1 MDPLTLGALGF
12 VVLILMVMFG
22 VHIVFAT
29 ALTGFIGIAILKGWT
44 VAANIAGIIPH
55 STSSNYL
62 FSVLPMFI
70 LIGFFAHASGMVR
83 GAYRAA
89 RAWMGWMPGG
99 LAISTVFAAAG
110 FGAVSGAS
118 QATAAVFARVA
129 IPELLKFKYNPSLS
143 AAAVAASGTLASLI
157 PPSAALVVYG
167 AIVDQSIGRL
177 LLAGFVPGVFS
188 ALLYAAFLF
197 LRFSMN
203 PELGRP
209 ITSVPWRER
218 GASLGGVFP
227 IVMVMVLILG
237 GMSTGWTT
245 PTEAGAAGAFI
256 VFAYALLRRRLTVD
270 ALNSS
275 LIETA
280 KLTVMIFSTFW
291 GVFIFARFLAFTRS
305 PTVIAEWIVA
315 LPFDPTLVLVAILI
329 GYAFLGMFMSASG
342 MMLLTLPVIFPAIVK
357 LGIDPILFGILV
369 VKMIEIGLIT
379 PPVGL
384 NVYVVGGIRTD
395 IPMHHIFKAVW
406 PFVVI
411 DVLTVALLILF
422 PQIVLFLPD
431 LVMSAGPS

>member
-12 VVLILMVMFG
+12 LVLILMVAMG

-29 ALTGFIGIAILKGWT
+29 ALTGFIGIAMLKGWA
-44 VAANIAGIIPH
+44 VAANVAGIIPH

-70 LIGFFAHASGMVR
+70 LIGFFAHSSGMVT

-89 RAWMGWMPGG
+89 RAWLGWMPGG
-99 LAISTVFAAAG
+99 LAISTVMAAAG

-129 IPELLKFKYNPSLS
+129 IPELLRFKYSPSLS

-177 LLAGFVPGVFS
+177 LLAGFIPGIFS
-188 ALLYAAFLF
+188 ALLYAGFLY
-197 LRFSMN
+197 LRFSAN
-203 PELGRP
+203 PKLGP
-209 ITSVPWRER
+209 AIEGVGWGER
-218 GASLGGVFP
+218 GRSLGGVLP
-227 IVMVMVLILG
+227 IIIVMVLILG
-237 GMSTGWTT
+237 GMATGWTT
-245 PTEAGAAGAFI
+245 PTEAGACGAFT
-256 VFAYALLRRRLTVD
+256 VFVYALARRKLGFA
-270 ALNSS
+270 ALNRS

-291 GVFIFARFLAFTRS
+291 GVFIFARFLAFTQL
-305 PTVIAEWIVA
+305 PTVVAEWIVA
-315 LPFDPTLVLVAILI
+315 LPFPPTAVLVAILI
-329 GYAFLGMFMSASG
+329 VYAFLGMFMSASG
-342 MMLLTLPVIFPAIVK
+342 MMLLTLPVIFPAIVQ
-357 LGIDPILFGILV
+357 LGVDPILFGILV

-395 IPMHHIFKAVW
+395 IPMHEIFAAVW
-406 PFVVI
+406 PFVLI

-431 LVMSAGPS
+431 LLMAAGP

>member
-12 VVLILMVMFG
+12 GVLIALIILGMP
-22 VHIVFAT
+22 IAFAT
-29 ALTGFIGIAILKGWT
+29 ALTGFLGLGMLRGWD
-44 VAANIAGIIPH
+44 VASNIAGIIPH
-55 STSSNYL
+55 STASNYL

-70 LIGFFAHASGMVR
+70 LIGFFAHASGMVG
-83 GAYRAA
+83 GAYRVA

-177 LLAGFVPGVFS
+177 LLAGFIPGFFS
-188 ALLYAAFLF
+188 AALYAGFL
-197 LRFSMN
+197 LIRFSAN
-203 PELGRP
+203 PDLGQP
-209 ITSVPWRER
+209 IRGVGWGER
-218 GASLGGVFP
+218 GASLLGIWP
-227 IVMVMVLILG
+227 IVVVMALIMG

-245 PTEAGAAGAFI
+245 PTEAGATGAFI
-256 VFAYALLRRRLTVD
+256 VFVYTLVRGRLSLPVLRESLT
-270 ALNSS
+270 
-275 LIETA
+275 ETA

-291 GVFIFARFLAFTRS
+291 GVFIFARFLSFTRL
-305 PTVIAEWIVA
+305 PTVVAEWVVA
-315 LPFDPTLVLVAILI
+315 LPYPPTAILAAVLVV
-329 GYAFLGMFMSASG
+329 YAVLGMFMNASG
-342 MMLLTLPVIFPAIVK
+342 MMLLTLPVIFPAMMEI
-357 LGIDPILFGILV
+357 GIDPILFGILV
-369 VKMIEIGLIT
+369 VKMVEIGLIT

-384 NVYVVGGIRTD
+384 NVYVVAGIRTD
-395 IPMHHIFKAVW
+395 IPAHRIFRAIW
-406 PFVVI
+406 PFVAI
-411 DVLTVALLILF
+411 DVLTVVLLVAF

-431 LVMSAGPS
+431 LLMG

>member
-1 MDPLTLGALGF
+1 MDPLTLGSLGF
-12 VVLILMVMFG
+12 VVLIIFVVIG
-22 VHIVFAT
+22 VPIAFAT

-44 VAANIAGIIPH
+44 VASNVAGIIPH

-70 LIGFFAHASGMVR
+70 LIGFFAHSSGMVG

-177 LLAGFVPGVFS
+177 LLAGFIPGIFS
-188 ALLYAAFLF
+188 AALYAAFLLIKF
-197 LRFSMN
+197 WLN
-203 PELGRP
+203 PDLGEP
-209 ITSVPWRER
+209 IKGISWSER
-218 GASLGGVFP
+218 GRSLGGIFP
-227 IVMVMVLILG
+227 IILVMLLIMG

-245 PTEAGAAGAFI
+245 PTEAGASGAFI
-256 VFAYALLRRRLTVD
+256 VFVYALMRRRLSF
-270 ALNSS
+270 AGLNDS
-275 LIETA
+275 LVETA

-291 GVFIFARFLAFTRS
+291 GVFIFARFLAFTRL
-305 PTVIAEWIVA
+305 PTEIAEWIVA
-315 LPFDPTLVLVAILI
+315 LPFPPTAILVVVLLA
-329 GYAFLGMFMSASG
+329 YAFLGMFMSASG
-342 MMLLTLPVIFPAIVK
+342 MMLLTLPVIYPAITQ

-369 VKMIEIGLIT
+369 VKMIEIGLVT

-384 NVYVVGGIRTD
+384 NVYVVGGIRPD
-395 IPMHHIFKAVW
+395 IPTHDIFKAVW
-406 PFVVI
+406 PFVAI
-411 DVLTVALLILF
+411 DVLTVALLIVF
-422 PQIVLFLPD
+422 PKIVLFLPE
-431 LVMSAGPS
+431 LLMGRG

>member
-12 VVLILMVMFG
+12 LVLIVMVVLG

-44 VAANIAGIIPH
+44 VAANVAGIIPH
-55 STSSNYL
+55 STASNYL

-70 LIGFFAHASGMVR
+70 LIGFFAHASGMVG

-99 LAISTVFAAAG
+99 LAISTVLAAAG

-177 LLAGFVPGVFS
+177 LLAGFIPGVFS
-188 ALLYAAFLF
+188 ALLYAAFLIM
-197 LRFSMN
+197 RFSIN
-203 PELGRP
+203 PELGKP
-209 ITSVPWRER
+209 IRGVSWRER
-218 GASLGGVFP
+218 GASLSGIFP
-227 IVMVMVLILG
+227 IILVMVLILG

-245 PTEAGAAGAFI
+245 PTEAGASGAFI
-256 VFAYALLRRRLTVD
+256 VFVYALLRKKLDLKT
-270 ALNSS
+270 LNNS

-280 KLTVMIFSTFW
+280 TLTVMIFSTFW
-291 GVFIFARFLAFTRS
+291 GVFIFARFLAFTRL
-305 PTVIAEWIVA
+305 PTVIAEWIVT
-315 LPFDPTLVLVAILI
+315 LPFEPTTILAAILV

-342 MMLLTLPVIFPAIVK
+342 MMLLTLPVIFPAIVE

-395 IPMHHIFKAVW
+395 IPIHQIFKAIW
-406 PFVVI
+406 PFVAV
-411 DVLTVALLILF
+411 DVLTVILLIMF
-422 PQIVLFLPD
+422 PQIVLFLPN
-431 LVMSAGPS
+431 LLMGSGL

>member
-1 MDPLTLGALGF
+1 MDPLTIGALGF
-12 VVLILMVMFG
+12 AVLIVLVMLG

-29 ALTGFIGIAILKGWT
+29 ALTGFLGIVVLKGWT
-44 VAANIAGIIPH
+44 VAVNVAGIIPH
-55 STSSNYL
+55 STGSNYL

-70 LIGFFAHASGMVR
+70 LIGFFAHASGMVQ

-99 LAISTVFAAAG
+99 LAVSTTLAAAG

-129 IPELLKFKYNPSLS
+129 IPELLKLRYNPTMS

-177 LLAGFVPGVFS
+177 LLAGFLPGIFS
-188 ALLYAAFLF
+188 ALLYAGYIL
-197 LRFSMN
+197 LRFSIS

-209 ITSVPWRER
+209 IRGLGWRER
-218 GASLGGVFP
+218 GASLGGVAP
-227 IVMVMVLILG
+227 ILAVMALILG

-256 VFAYALLRRRLTVD
+256 VFAYALLRRRLSLGGLT
-270 ALNSS
+270 SS
-275 LIETA
+275 LTETA

-291 GVFIFARFLAFTRS
+291 GVFIFSRFLAFTQL
-305 PTVIAEWIVA
+305 PTVIAEWLVA
-315 LPFDPTLVLVAILI
+315 LPYPPVAILI
-329 GYAFLGMFMSASG
+329 AILLGYAFLGMFLSASG
-342 MMLLTLPVIFPAIVK
+342 MMLLTLPVIFPAVVE

-369 VKMIEIGLIT
+369 IKMVEIGLIT

-384 NVYVVGGIRTD
+384 NVYVVAGIRPD
-395 IPMHHIFKAVW
+395 IPLGGMFRAIW
-406 PFVVI
+406 PFVFI
-411 DVLTVALLILF
+411 DVLTVALLIAF
-422 PQIVLFLPD
+422 PTITLFLPN
-431 LVMSAGPS
+431 LVLGE

>member
-1 MDPLTLGALGF
+1 MDPVTLGALGF
-12 VVLILMVMFG
+12 VFLIVLILLG
-22 VHIVFAT
+22 VHIAFAT
-29 ALTGFIGIAILKGWT
+29 AFTGFLGIAILRDPV
-44 VAANIAGIIPH
+44 VAANISGIIPH
-55 STSSNYL
+55 STASNYL

-70 LIGFFAHASGMVR
+70 LIGFFAHASGMVT

-99 LAISTVFAAAG
+99 LTVATVFAAAG

-129 IPELLKFKYNPSLS
+129 IPELLKHKYNPALS

-188 ALLYAAFLF
+188 AVVYAVFLF
-197 LRFSMN
+197 FRFSLR
-203 PELGRP
+203 PDLGAP
-209 ITSVPWRER
+209 IRNLGWRER
-218 GASLGGVFP
+218 AVSLGGVAP
-227 IVMVMVLILG
+227 IVMVMGMILG

-245 PTEAGAAGAFI
+245 PTEAGAFGACI
-256 VFAYALLRRRLTVD
+256 VFVYALLRRRFTWSS
-270 ALNSS
+270 LNTS

-280 KLTVMIFSTFW
+280 KLTVMIFTTFW
-291 GVFIFARFLAFTRS
+291 GVFIFARFLAFS
-305 PTVIAEWIVA
+305 GLPTAVAGWIVG
-315 LPFDPTLVLVAILI
+315 LPLPPTAVLVAILLV
-329 GYAFLGMFMSASG
+329 YAFLGMFMSASG
-342 MMLLTLPVIFPAIVK
+342 MMLLTLPVIFPAVVE

-369 VKMIEIGLIT
+369 VKMIEIGLVT

-395 IPMHHIFKAVW
+395 IPVHAIFRAAW
-406 PFVVI
+406 PFVVM
-411 DVLTVALLILF
+411 DVLTVGLLIAF
-422 PQIVLFLPD
+422 PGIVLFLPN
-431 LVMSAGPS
+431 LLL